1 MRRMGPMIYTHCPG
15 GGSAG
20 EGDGRESRDG
30 SLSTDNNAKYENASD
45 DTSLGD
51 AGGRREGRK

>member
-1 MRRMGPMIYTHCPG
+1 MEPRRYTYCPG

-30 SLSTDNNAKYENASD
+30 SLSMDNNAKYEDASD
-45 DTSLGD
+45 DTSLRD
-51 AGGRREGRK
+51 AGGQ

>member
-1 MRRMGPMIYTHCPG
+1 MIYTHCPG